1 MDGRDKPGH
10 DEEASHFPPCFHI
23 PISAI
28 TALLRRGQ
36 RLGLI
41 DKTVNPSHVARM
53 MVSMF
58 QGYALQR
65 VWDEPFKATATLE
78 VFDILLRGLARTAR

>member
-1 MDGRDKPGH
+1 
-10 DEEASHFPPCFHI
+10 
-23 PISAI
+23 
-28 TALLRRGQ
+28 
-36 RLGLI
+36 
-41 DKTVNPSHVARM
+41 M